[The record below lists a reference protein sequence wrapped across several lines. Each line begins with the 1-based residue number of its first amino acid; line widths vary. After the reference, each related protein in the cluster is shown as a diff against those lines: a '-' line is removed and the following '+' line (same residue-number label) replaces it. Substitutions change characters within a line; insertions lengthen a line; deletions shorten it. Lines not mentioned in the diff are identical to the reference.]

1 MLSVGESPEEH
12 SMSTVE
18 KDLDAYGK
26 IVARAWRD
34 PAFKA
39 RLLADPAA
47 VFEEAGVSIPA
58 GAEVSVLESTASRH
72 YFVLPPRPTQ
82 ELSDES
88 LDRVSGGRHPTCKKD
103 PLSHLCV

>member
-1 MLSVGESPEEH
+1 
-12 SMSTVE
+12 MSTVE

-47 VFEEAGVSIPA
+47 VFEEVGVSVPE

-72 YFVLPPRPTQ
+72 YFVLPQRPTQ

-88 LDRVSGGRHPTCKKD
+88 LDRVAGGRHPTCKKD
-103 PLSHLCV
+103 PIGHLCV